1 MTKRHVRHALLAAG
15 ATLGLAGPAWAQEAA
30 GPARSGTASDDRVEV
45 ITVTA
50 TRNPR
55 AAFDYPGQV
64 SVIERDAIETYAPS
78 DLDDVLRAM
87 PGVDVRGGPRRTG
100 QTVSIRG
107 LGGENVLILID
118 GARQSFISAHDGR
131 IFLDPELLQ
140 SVEAVRGPASALYGS
155 GAVGG
160 VLAFRTARAS
170 DLLGPDETF
179 GYRLRAGYEESASD
193 HFAVATAYGQSG
205 GFDGLLSLGGRRS
218 GDIALAT
225 RLDLPADDDIATW
238 LGTGAYRFDGVGEV
252 RLAAQGFRNIAIEP
266 NNGQGARIGG
276 GTGLDADVKK
286 VIDTDTLRLSARLNP
301 EGLDWL
307 DANLVAYRTQ
317 SAVTE
322 RELTAPR
329 TTVRDIETTGVS
341 LDNRTAFSFLGAEA
355 LFTVGAD
362 WWRDE
367 QIGRD
372 TTGPAGTRDGVPDGQ
387 SEFTGVYAQ
396 LEVEAPAPF
405 SLPGTIALIPGAR
418 FDSYE
423 NTSVDDARTNSDE
436 RFSGRFSARYAP
448 TDAFFVYGAWAQ
460 GFRTPSINE
469 LYLDGIHFSIPLP
482 PGPPGRPPVANN
494 SFTPNPNLRPEI
506 SESVELGFGIDAE
519 DILDRGDAL
528 RFKIGWWQ
536 ADVEDLI
543 SIAVIGGGP
552 TATCFIPPRFS
563 PCNAGTTES
572 RNVQNA
578 ELQGVEAEFQYM
590 VGPLFLSGVYSDV
603 EGEDARTGAPVG
615 VLTPPRFVGDLRYTL
630 SGANLTFG
638 LRTEVAGEF
647 DKTQITAE
655 RRDGY
660 TLFDLDATWR
670 PTRSLR
676 IDAGVDN
683 IADEVAERVFAG
695 VPEPGRSARIA
706 FTWSQGF

>member
-252 RLAAQGFRNIAIEP
+252 RLAAQGFRNIAI
-266 NNGQGARIGG
+266 G
-276 GTGLDADVKK
+276 
-286 VIDTDTLRLSARLNP
+286 
-301 EGLDWL
+301 
-307 DANLVAYRTQ
+307 
-317 SAVTE
+317 
-322 RELTAPR
+322 
-329 TTVRDIETTGVS
+329 
-341 LDNRTAFSFLGAEA
+341 
-355 LFTVGAD
+355 
-362 WWRDE
+362 
-367 QIGRD
+367 
-372 TTGPAGTRDGVPDGQ
+372 
-387 SEFTGVYAQ
+387 
-396 LEVEAPAPF
+396 
-405 SLPGTIALIPGAR
+405 
-418 FDSYE
+418 
-423 NTSVDDARTNSDE
+423 
-436 RFSGRFSARYAP
+436 
-448 TDAFFVYGAWAQ
+448 
-460 GFRTPSINE
+460 
-469 LYLDGIHFSIPLP
+469 
-482 PGPPGRPPVANN
+482 
-494 SFTPNPNLRPEI
+494 
-506 SESVELGFGIDAE
+506 
-519 DILDRGDAL
+519 
-528 RFKIGWWQ
+528 
-536 ADVEDLI
+536 
-543 SIAVIGGGP
+543 IAVIH
-552 TATCFIPPRFS
+552 
-563 PCNAGTTES
+563 
-572 RNVQNA
+572 Q
-578 ELQGVEAEFQYM
+578 
-590 VGPLFLSGVYSDV
+590 
-603 EGEDARTGAPVG
+603 
-615 VLTPPRFVGDLRYTL
+615 
-630 SGANLTFG
+630 
-638 LRTEVAGEF
+638 
-647 DKTQITAE
+647 
-655 RRDGY
+655 
-660 TLFDLDATWR
+660 
-670 PTRSLR
+670 RS
-676 IDAGVDN
+676 
-683 IADEVAERVFAG
+683 
-695 VPEPGRSARIA
+695 
-706 FTWSQGF
+706 